1 MVKMI
6 EINYQIERIQK
17 MTKKF
22 IVLLTVFSLVFT
34 VSACGTST
42 AKPYDYDLS
51 EYVTLGDYIGVEV
64 EKVEPAAVTDEAVEQ
79 EIMSR
84 LEENASTETFEEG
97 AVENGVTANID
108 YEGKVDGEVF
118 EGGSA
123 EGFDLIIG
131 SGQFIEG
138 FESGLVGKKVG
149 ETVTLNLKFP
159 DEYSTNP
166 DMAGKDVVFTVK
178 INSFS
183 KEIVPELNEEFI
195 KSVSDAKT
203 VEDYKKLVKAE
214 LEVQAEETAKQT
226 MTAAAWE
233 AVYENAEI
241 LKYPEKELGEKEQE
255 MKDYYNQ
262 YTEAYG
268 MSMED
273 FLTMAGMTEEEF
285 NDEAKSYAET
295 SVGEELIMYAI
306 TRAEGIE
313 ITDEE
318 YTAGAEEYALSLGFV
333 DDEGK
338 ADVAAMEEYY
348 TKETIESSLLWEK
361 FFDFILDNAKIV
373 EPKANNEEDGVEKTE
388 E

>member
-1 MVKMI
+1 
-6 EINYQIERIQK
+6 

-22 IVLLTVFSLVFT
+22 IMLLTVFSLVF
-34 VSACGTST
+34 SMAACGTS

-79 EIMSR
+79 EIMTR

-97 AVENGVTANID
+97 VIEDGVTANID
-108 YEGKVDGEVF
+108 YEGKVDGETF

-131 SGQFIEG
+131 SNQFIDG
-138 FESGLVGKKVG
+138 FETGLIGKKVG

-183 KEIVPELNEEFI
+183 KEIVPELNVEFV
-195 KSVSDAKT
+195 KSVSDAET
-203 VEDYKKLVKAE
+203 VEAYKDLVKAE
-214 LEVQAEETAKQT
+214 LEVQAEETAEQE
-226 MTAAAWE
+226 MMSAAWE
-233 AVYENAEI
+233 AVYSNAEI

-255 MKDYYNQ
+255 MRDYYEQ
-262 YTEAYG
+262 YSESYG
-268 MSMED
+268 MTFED
-273 FLTMAGMTEEEF
+273 FIQMAGMTEEEF
-285 NDEAKSYAET
+285 NEEAKNYAES
-295 SVGEELIMYAI
+295 SVGEELIMYSI
-306 TRAEGIE
+306 VRAEGIE
-313 ITDEE
+313 VSDED
-318 YTAGAEEYALSLGFV
+318 YKAGAEEYALSLGFV
-333 DDEGK
+333 DDEGL
-338 ADVAAMEEYY
+338 ADVSALEEYY
-348 TKETIESSLLWEK
+348 TKETIENSLLWEK

-373 EPKANNEEDGVEKTE
+373 EPKANNEEDGVENTGE
-388 E
+388 